1 MRESTDLRLV
11 NMQEL
16 REKQR
21 EQAATI
27 LSKEIPKGWK
37 DTKAALAEIE
47 ERSIPENFLL
57 ALLEGEDVVG
67 WGGILAPMY
76 DGRVYEVHPLVVTKN
91 RQLRGY
97 GTM

>member
-47 ERSIPENFLL
+47 ERYKENFTW
-57 ALLEGEDVVG
+57 VN
-67 WGGILAPMY
+67 
-76 DGRVYEVHPLVVTKN
+76 DGSQCGQLV
-91 RQLRGY
+91 
-97 GTM
+97 